1 MNLLNL
7 APGIQEALL
16 FLPLTESGRDII
28 RELHMRPLAADMAW
42 DSQRHRWARLQSA
55 VRR

>member
-16 FLPLTESGRDII
+16 FLEVDDSGARYFVRD
-28 RELHMRPLAADMAW
+28 LQLVAAKLAW
-42 DSQRHRWARLQSA
+42 RNQ
-55 VRR
+55 